1 MQRRLASSPAA
12 IGSQSTQAERPSVD
26 VRDAPR
32 LLAPLAEYILLS
44 VPGRNGEIRI
54 FWQMFMNPRG
64 AIRPRVASGAPR
76 DGLVSASE
84 YESISVKPQTF
95 PMWLLLT
102 GILLIPASLNIHLS
116 GDGVKFTPGRAAIT
130 LLLLPGLLILLRP
143 ARRVVASDVF
153 AFLTSVWMIGSRIPE
168 DALNP
173 PPHASVIEP
182 LEAYLSSPPY
192 LYGPHALKEFLRI

>member
-1 MQRRLASSPAA
+1 MFPENAPRRIPTAFRTAPATSGETTQALRCKMQRRLASSPAET
-12 IGSQSTQAERPSVD
+12 GSQSTRVERPSAD

-76 DGLVSASE
+76 DGLVSALE

-95 PMWLLLT
+95 PMWVLQT
-102 GILLIPASLNIHLS
+102 GIFFMS
-116 GDGVKFTPGRAAIT
+116 
-130 LLLLPGLLILLRP
+130 
-143 ARRVVASDVF
+143 
-153 AFLTSVWMIGSRIPE
+153 
-168 DALNP
+168 
-173 PPHASVIEP
+173 
-182 LEAYLSSPPY
+182 
-192 LYGPHALKEFLRI
+192 